1 MRKNSFSYN
10 DEVDL
15 SRLFNT
21 IWKEKIKIIL
31 IIFVITSVS
40 YYYKQANVK
49 QDLFEISVNV
59 RESKKDFS
67 ENFLFINNF
76 LFDGKKTATAQDDIK
91 NQVIDINKTTL
102 LLRLMNDLL
111 YNEELISVLKKN
123 DNFKKLN
130 SHLSKKDQE
139 KKLYLLAKSFSIKKN
154 NNGKKNIT
162 GDYTVKFNWF
172 DVDEG
177 KKIIDDTLILGLR
190 NLQKTIFF
198 FQ

>member
-91 NQVIDINKTTL
+91 NQVIDTHKTTL
-102 LLRLMNDLL
+102 LLSLTNDFLS
-111 YNEELISVLKKN
+111 NE
-123 DNFKKLN
+123 
-130 SHLSKKDQE
+130 
-139 KKLYLLAKSFSIKKN
+139 
-154 NNGKKNIT
+154 
-162 GDYTVKFNWF
+162 
-172 DVDEG
+172 
-177 KKIIDDTLILGLR
+177 
-190 NLQKTIFF
+190 
-198 FQ
+198 